1 MPQSSA
7 SNSAVKQRPDVP
19 KRATLDDLLGK
30 KPQRMEFTAPFGAD
44 GEMISFLFV
53 SIGARKYDALLTKH
67 PPTSE
72 QKVNG
77 NTFNTDT
84 FAPALLAAVCVD
96 PDIDAKG
103 WTDVWTSEN
112 WNRGEVTALFWQ
124 AVELCNQ
131 RIDLTPIDAG

>member
-1 MPQSSA
+1 MPQSTANGKS
-7 SNSAVKQRPDVP
+7 SRTDSP

-30 KPQRMEFTAPFGAD
+30 KPTRLEFSAPFGAD
-44 GEMISFLFV
+44 GEEISFLFV
-53 SIGARKYDALLTKH
+53 SIGAKRYDAMLTKH

-72 QKVNG
+72 QKVAG

-84 FAPALLAAVCVD
+84 FAPALLAAVCIE

-103 WTDVWTSEN
+103 WSQVWTAEN
-112 WNRGEVTALFWQ
+112 WNRGEVSGLFWQ

-131 RIDLTPIDAG
+131 RVDLNPIAAG